1 MRISAALPNWPS
13 TCAASSLIPLR
24 SAADG
29 ANFRPPLSDAPLRC
43 RSRTMLSFSIVGNS
57 SIDWEGLA
65 SAACYLLHVMGGAM
79 IFGFMMQ
86 WNSGTMELEGLKEL
100 KSDWK
105 SGMRIQALLRWY
117 FVTPFVVARR
127 IWRKTNGMRWLVP
140 VGVLLILVGQ
150 IVVRLLKPHG

>member
-1 MRISAALPNWPS
+1 
-13 TCAASSLIPLR
+13 
-24 SAADG
+24 
-29 ANFRPPLSDAPLRC
+29 
-43 RSRTMLSFSIVGNS
+43 
-57 SIDWEGLA
+57 
-65 SAACYLLHVMGGAM
+65 M